1 MNGPELRERRKLLG
15 YTQRGFLKEIGVR
28 SRQTLITWE
37 KSDAKLPRLVEL
49 AVLAL
54 EKLPECRLENLPKC
68 PEYTGKGAT
77 AAERKM
83 FDKSRAEAPR
93 GDCLPPMP
101 DQP

>member
-1 MNGPELRERRKLLG
+1 MKGPELRQRRERLG

-54 EKLPECRLENLPKC
+54 ENLPECRQQI
-68 PEYTGKGAT
+68 GKRAT
-77 AAERKM
+77 TAERKA
-83 FDKSRAEAPR
+83 FDKMSARVS
-93 GDCLPPMP
+93 GS
-101 DQP
+101 